1 MKRHKNIWP
10 SKRTDPKGT
19 KYLGLTSGEVYVN
32 PHQSI
37 KPYFPNTNELEYLD
51 LTGVC
56 MEVDYFTQLIMSCH
70 KLVKLSIDGMQI
82 DTIDVQ
88 IG

>member
-1 MKRHKNIWP
+1 MGYITL
-10 SKRTDPKGT
+10 SKGT

-32 PHQSI
+32 PDQSI
-37 KPYFPNTNELEYLD
+37 KPNFPNELEYLD

-56 MEVDYFTQLIMSCH
+56 MEVDYFTDLIMSCH
-70 KLVKLSIDGMQI
+70 KLIKLSINGMQI

-88 IG
+88 TG